1 MQELNDEIIVD
12 EKSIKVSETKVEL
25 DVVDG
30 RDANK
35 RMHLVLDI
43 TADKLATPKT
53 IKERISTFESF
64 RLRGDSMLRSK
75 YLSTW
80 MNTSYLLG
88 QE

>member
-25 DVVDG
+25 DVDG

>member
-1 MQELNDEIIVD
+1 MQEPNDEIIVD

-43 TADKLATPKT
+43 TADGLATPKT
-53 IKERISTFESF
+53 NI
-64 RLRGDSMLRSK
+64 
-75 YLSTW
+75 
-80 MNTSYLLG
+80 
-88 QE
+88 